1 MTHFKSRR
9 DSRPRRRRNIFFLP
23 DASRRYPR
31 WKRHHPADDWTGLS
45 SYASTSAPQT
55 DSLPG
60 FLLLYRRGRDDSS
73 SGSDSN
79 LRGKIALVL
88 LALAL
93 LLIRI
98 FC

>member
-1 MTHFKSRR
+1 MTRFKSRR
-9 DSRPRRRRNIFFLP
+9 EPRPRPRRNIFFLP
-23 DASRRYPR
+23 DATRRYPR

-60 FLLLYRRGRDDSS
+60 FLLLYRRGRDDSINRD
-73 SGSDSN
+73 GN
-79 LRGKIALVL
+79 LKGKIVLVL